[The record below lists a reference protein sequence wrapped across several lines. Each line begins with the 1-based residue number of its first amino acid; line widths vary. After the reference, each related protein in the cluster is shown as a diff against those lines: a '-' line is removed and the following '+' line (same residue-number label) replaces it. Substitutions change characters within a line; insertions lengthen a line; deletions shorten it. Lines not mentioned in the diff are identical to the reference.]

1 MLLIHLSQQ
10 LVHPYFNQLL
20 SFMFLIS
27 QTHFPYDDMTLNL
40 LAKRIADYTGKEIKR
55 ALTSN

>member
-10 LVHPYFNQLL
+10 LVHPYFNQVL
-20 SFMFLIS
+20 SFMFLVS
-27 QTHFPYDDMTLNL
+27 QTDFTYDDMTLNS
-40 LAKRIADYTGKEIKR
+40 LAKQTADFISKVIKK